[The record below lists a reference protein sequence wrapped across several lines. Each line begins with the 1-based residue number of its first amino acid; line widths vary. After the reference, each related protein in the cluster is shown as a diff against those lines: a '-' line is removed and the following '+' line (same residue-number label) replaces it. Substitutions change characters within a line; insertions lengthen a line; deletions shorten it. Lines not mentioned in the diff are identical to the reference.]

1 MMYHEKFYN
10 LYENDIKLRR
20 LIKNRVFT
28 YNNGDTWVKFKITNF
43 KIDDHSNVNINIK
56 ICGKIKKYTWTSNIY
71 PLDSKY
77 GFNSSISR
85 NTMVRNDYA
94 RPELQKFFKLFG
106 IESYWIKVGKLNIV
120 NETKF

>member
-28 YNNGDTWVKFKITNF
+28 YNNGDTWVKFKITNL

-85 NTMVRNDYA
+85 NTMLRNDYA